1 MAGAPVLPVPNGLV
15 ELNPADGRVLR
26 TVAVNRGDYQGPV
39 TLAALGPVL
48 LEQRG
53 PTVVALR

>member
-1 MAGAPVLPVPNGLV
+1 VPGGVVEVNPV
-15 ELNPADGRVLR
+15 DGHVLR
-26 TVAVNRGDYQGPV
+26 TVPVNRGDYHGPV

>member
-1 MAGAPVLPVPNGLV
+1 
-15 ELNPADGRVLR
+15 
-26 TVAVNRGDYQGPV
+26 YQGPV
-39 TLAALGPVL
+39 MLAALGPVL

>member
-1 MAGAPVLPVPNGLV
+1 
-15 ELNPADGRVLR
+15 VLR

-39 TLAALGPVL
+39 ALAALGPVL